1 MQFLALAVRTVKMQS
16 GESVMGNNRS
26 LRQLQVKPQTSHH
39 LLTLVTHCK
48 LQSDSSFTGNTENT
62 SSFLVTSKLQTL
74 QVFYLI
80 GRSMKELLMIN

>member
-62 SSFLVTSKLQTL
+62 SFLVTSKLQTL

>member
-26 LRQLQVKPQTSHH
+26 LRQLQVKSQTSHH

-48 LQSDSSFTGNTENT
+48 LQSDSTGNTENT
-62 SSFLVTSKLQTL
+62 FFFWS
-74 QVFYLI
+74 QVNSRLCSCFI
-80 GRSMKELLMIN
+80 